1 MTVVRPVLRREGMT
15 RAGRPFVIRP
25 STETDAPELAALLD
39 AVSGEGE
46 FIVAVPGE
54 PETVHVSARLVSIVM
69 EGGLS
74 LSLEVDGALAG
85 NVMVHR
91 RAGRHYAHV
100 AEIAIVVSNEHRRAG
115 LGRILME
122 TGIAWSRAVGVTK
135 LSLQV
140 FSDNA
145 AAIALY
151 RSLGF
156 IEEGVARGEVRMPSG
171 DRDVLLMALALQ
183 ARGAR

>member
-1 MTVVRPVLRREGMT
+1 MTGVAPVLRRSGTT
-15 RAGRPFVIRP
+15 RTGRPFRVRP
-25 STETDAPELAALLD
+25 SRDTDAPELAALID
-39 AVSGEGE
+39 AVAAEGD

-54 PETVHVSARLVSIVM
+54 PDTIEQSARLVSIVL

-74 LSLEVDGALAG
+74 LSLEIDGALAG

-100 AEIAIVVSNEHRRAG
+100 AEIAILVDNAHRREG
-115 LGRILME
+115 FGRMLME
-122 TGIAWSRAVGVTK
+122 MGIAWSRAVGVAK

-140 FSDNA
+140 FPDNA
-145 AAIALY
+145 GAIALY

-171 DRDVLLMALALQ
+171 DRDLLLMALRL
-183 ARGAR
+183 

>member
-1 MTVVRPVLRREGMT
+1 MTVAGAALRREGVT
-15 RAGRPFVIRP
+15 RDGRPYVIRP
-25 STETDAPELAALLD
+25 SGDGDAPELAALID
-39 AVSGEGE
+39 AVAAEGE

-54 PETVHVSARLVSIVM
+54 PETIEQSARLVTIVL

-74 LSLEVDGALAG
+74 LSLEVDGVLAG

-100 AEIAIVVSNEHRRAG
+100 GEMAIVVSRPRRREG
-115 LGRILME
+115 FGRDLME
-122 TGIAWSRAVGVTK
+122 MAISWSRAVGLSK

-140 FSDNA
+140 FPDNLR
-145 AAIALY
+145 AIALY

-156 IEEGVARGEVRMPSG
+156 TDEGLARGEVRMPSG
-171 DRDVLLMALALQ
+171 ERDLLLMGLRL
-183 ARGAR
+183 

>member
-1 MTVVRPVLRREGMT
+1 MTAVRPVLRREGMT
-15 RAGRPFVIRP
+15 RAGRPFLIRP
-25 STETDAPELAALLD
+25 SNETDAPGLAALLD
-39 AVSGEGE
+39 AVAGEGE
-46 FIVAVPGE
+46 LIVAVPGE
-54 PETVHVSARLVSIVM
+54 PETVQVSARLVSIVM

-74 LSLEVDGALAG
+74 LSLEVDGVLGG

-100 AEIAIVVSNEHRRAG
+100 AEIAIVVSNEHRREG

-122 TGIAWSRAVGVTK
+122 TAVAWSRAVGVAK
-135 LSLQV
+135 VSLQV
-140 FSDNA
+140 FPDNA
-145 AAIALY
+145 GAIELY

-156 IEEGVARGEVRMPSG
+156 VEEGVARGEVRMPSG

-183 ARGAR
+183 APGSR

>member
-1 MTVVRPVLRREGMT
+1 MTAAGPVLRREGIT
-15 RAGRPFVIRP
+15 RAGRPFLIRP
-25 STETDAPELAALLD
+25 SRDSDAPELAALID
-39 AVSGEGE
+39 AVAAEGE
-46 FIVAVPGE
+46 FLVAVPGE
-54 PETVHVSARLVSIVM
+54 HDTVEQSARLVSIVM

-74 LSLEVDGALAG
+74 LSLVVDGSLAG

-100 AEIAIVVSNEHRRAG
+100 AEIAILVSNGHRREG

-122 TGIAWSRAVGVTK
+122 TGIAWSRAVGVAK

-140 FSDNA
+140 FPDNLG
-145 AAIALY
+145 AIQLY

-156 IEEGVARGEVRMPSG
+156 REEGIASGEVRMPTG
-171 DRDVLLMALALQ
+171 DRDVLLMALMLQ
-183 ARGAR
+183 APGSP

>member
-1 MTVVRPVLRREGMT
+1 MTVARPVLRREGTT
-15 RAGRPFVIRP
+15 RAGRPFLIRP
-25 STETDAPELAALLD
+25 SHDDDAPGLATLIDTVA
-39 AVSGEGE
+39 AEGE

-54 PETVHVSARLVSIVM
+54 PDTIEQSARLVSIVR

-100 AEIAIVVSNEHRRAG
+100 GEIAILVGNEYRREG
-115 LGRILME
+115 FGRTLME
-122 TGIAWSRAVGVTK
+122 MAIEWSRAVGIAK
-135 LSLQV
+135 LGLHV
-140 FSDNA
+140 FPDNRH
-145 AAIALY
+145 AIALY

-156 IEEGVARGEVRMPSG
+156 SDEGMARREVRMPSG
-171 DRDVLLMALALQ
+171 DRDVLHMALAL
-183 ARGAR
+183 